1 MSILLLVS
9 SAFVVVIGLVAVA
22 CVFCLSVLLS
32 FAYVPHVEWS
42 DEDTQPGN
50 PPLLIVLNHIWHDVF
65 WLDLENPSD
74 EFGLVV

>member
-9 SAFVVVIGLVAVA
+9 SAFVAVVGLVAVA

-32 FAYVPHVEWS
+32 LAYVLHVEWS

-50 PPLLIVLNHIWHDVF
+50 PPLLVVLNHGWYDVF

-74 EFGLVV
+74 